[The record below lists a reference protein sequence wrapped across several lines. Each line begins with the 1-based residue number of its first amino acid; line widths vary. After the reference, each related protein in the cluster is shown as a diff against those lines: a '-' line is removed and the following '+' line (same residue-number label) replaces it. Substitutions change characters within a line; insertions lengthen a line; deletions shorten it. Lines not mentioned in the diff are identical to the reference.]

1 MSGEAVGPDR
11 ASSPA
16 TAPGW
21 HRWLRWTILLSGLAG
36 LAIVTRQV
44 LSADEDAIPS
54 LGVALVAVTLQGA
67 AGFSATQ
74 AWVKVLGPGIDPAR
88 ARAAMF
94 ESQLSKYVPAGGM
107 VQAVGQVALSTSETV
122 TMRRSAVAWISSV
135 ILTVIAGMTLL
146 GAFAAIGA
154 LDGWVRAVAA
164 LGPLSLLLL
173 NRRCLGFVLT
183 LGRRFSARVPE
194 PTSLPASRVMLG
206 ALAWAAAGFVLLAIS
221 FTVILGDLDAGIDQ
235 LEVMAAFVAEW
246 LVGFLLVPLPA
257 GLGAREAVLVALIPA
272 STTGQ
277 LLAASLAQRLLAF
290 AAEVVL
296 VVGHRALMRRGR

>member
-1 MSGEAVGPDR
+1 MNDE
-11 ASSPA
+11 PA
-16 TAPGW
+16 GQRPAPAP
-21 HRWLRWTILLSGLAG
+21 RWQRRLRWTILVTGLAG
-36 LAIVTRQV
+36 LAIVSRQV

-54 LGVALVAVTLQGA
+54 LGVAVVAVLLQGL
-67 AGFSATQ
+67 AGISATQ
-74 AWVKVLGPGIDPAR
+74 AWVKVLGPDVDPAR

-107 VQAVGQVALSTSETV
+107 VQAVGQVALTTSETV

-146 GAFAAIGA
+146 GAFAAVGA
-154 LDGWVRAVAA
+154 LDGWVRALAL

-173 NRRCLGFVLT
+173 NRRCLELVLSV
-183 LGRRFSARVPE
+183 GRRFSARVPD
-194 PTSLPASRVMLG
+194 PASLPASRVLLEALG
-206 ALAWAAAGFVLLAIS
+206 WAAAGFLLLAAS
-221 FTVILGDLDAGIDQ
+221 FTLILGDLDGGIDQ
-235 LEVMAAFVAEW
+235 LEVMAAFIAAW

-257 GLGAREAVLVALIPA
+257 GLGAREAVLLALIPG

-290 AAEVVL
+290 GAEVVL
-296 VVGHRALMRRGR
+296 VIGHRALSRRGQ